1 MLYLTNE
8 DMIMNMQIWM
18 REPARHWEEALPL
31 GNGRLGAM
39 LFGGGREERIALN
52 EETFWS
58 GYPRETDRAG
68 AADHYPRARDLAL
81 KGDFSG
87 AQALVE
93 DRLLGGFTQSYLPL
107 GDLLLR
113 HRGEGEARKLIRRL
127 RLDRAA
133 HETEYELNGVRYTRT
148 AFVSYPDQALFLR
161 VAADRPGALNLDAL
175 LETSLRGRLEAR
187 EDQAWLDLQAPSN
200 VVPSYISCDDPIR
213 YEDAPEKRGMRA
225 RVLIT
230 MTAEG
235 GKVSPCPGGLRAEG
249 ADAVEIRLFA
259 RTSFNGFARQPFVDG
274 LDEKRLCREDADRA
288 AAIGWTAALS
298 RHTADHQ
305 ALFGRVALTLGDGR
319 YDHLPTDERLR
330 AAREDDAGLCAL
342 LYQFGRYL
350 LIASSRPG
358 GEPAN
363 LQGIWSQD
371 PRAIWSCNYTIN
383 INTQMNYW
391 AAEQAAL
398 PELCQPLFQLIAD
411 LCQTGSRT
419 ARVHYGARGAVAHH
433 NTDLWRLANPVGE
446 QYRGFAGCAF
456 WPLGLGWLLRHL
468 MEHDRYDPDDRFLR
482 EQALEPHRLAARFFL
497 DTAVEDR
504 EGFLTIAPAVSPE
517 NQFWDQGQKCR
528 VSARAAMTTQIMRE
542 VWENYLLI
550 LRRLGLDEPMAREAE
565 AALAKLAPLQ
575 TGSRG
580 QALEWEKEY
589 AEPEPDHRHIS
600 HLYALYPGE
609 STDETLQAAARQ
621 SLLLRGDE
629 GTGWS
634 LAWKTAAWARL
645 GDGGHALRLLRRQL
659 QPVEAGTACNLN
671 HGGSYISL
679 LDAHPPFQIDGNF
692 GACAAIGQ
700 MLLQERDGRIVLL
713 PALPSAW
720 KTGSVRGLRASGG
733 GGVTV
738 DFDFSDGRLTCLTV
752 RRSGNSEVRLR
763 GSGEEWVIP
772 AGGAGEWRLI

>member
-1 MLYLTNE
+1 MT
-8 DMIMNMQIWM
+8 
-18 REPARHWEEALPL
+18 
-31 GNGRLGAM
+31 
-39 LFGGGREERIALN
+39 
-52 EETFWS
+52 
-58 GYPRETDRAG
+58 
-68 AADHYPRARDLAL
+68 
-81 KGDFSG
+81 
-87 AQALVE
+87 
-93 DRLLGGFTQSYLPL
+93 
-107 GDLLLR
+107 LR
-113 HRGEGEARKLIRRL
+113 HHGSGEARTLTRRL
-127 RLDRAA
+127 RLDRAV
-133 HETEYELNGVRYTRT
+133 HETEYVLNGVRYTRT
-148 AFVSYPDQALFLR
+148 AFLSYPDQALFLR
-161 VAADRPGALNLDAL
+161 VTADRPGAVNLDAL
-175 LETSLRGRLEAR
+175 LSTPLRGRMDGR
-187 EDQAWLDLQAPSN
+187 DGHAWMDLSAPSN
-200 VVPSYISCDDPIR
+200 VVPSYISCDDPIQ
-213 YEDAPEKRGMRA
+213 YEEAPEKRGMRA
-225 RVLIT
+225 RVLIA
-230 MTAEG
+230 MAAEG

-259 RTSFNGFARQPFVDG
+259 RTSFNGFRRQPFVDG
-274 LDEKRLCREDADRA
+274 LDEKGLCREDERRA
-288 AAIGWTAALS
+288 AGLDWAEALA

-305 ALFGRVALTLGDGR
+305 ALFGRVSLALGDGR

-330 AAREDDAGLCAL
+330 PGREDDAGLCAL

-371 PRAIWSCNYTIN
+371 LRAIWSCNYTIN

-391 AAEQAAL
+391 AAEQAGL

-411 LCQTGSRT
+411 LCETGRRT
-419 ARVHYGARGAVAHH
+419 ARTHYGAGGAVAHH
-433 NTDLWRLANPVGE
+433 NTDLWRLSNPVGE
-446 QYRGFAGCAF
+446 RYSGFAGCAF

-468 MEHDRYDPDDRFLR
+468 MEHDRYCPDDRFLR
-482 EQALEPHRLAARFFL
+482 EKALEPHRLAARFFL

-504 EGFLTIAPAVSPE
+504 DGFLTIAPAVSPE
-517 NQFWDQGQKCR
+517 NQFWDRGQKCR

-565 AALAKLAPLQ
+565 AALAMLAPLQ

-609 STDETLQAAARQ
+609 STDEKLQAAARQ

-645 GDGGHALRLLRRQL
+645 GDGNHALRLLRRQL

-700 MLLQERDGRIVLL
+700 MLLQERDGWITVM
-713 PALPSAW
+713 PAVPPAW
-720 KTGSVRGLRASGG
+720 KTGRVRGLRASGG
-733 GGVTV
+733 GVVTV
-738 DFDFSDGRLTCLTV
+738 DFDFSEGLLTSLNV
-752 RRSGNSEVRLR
+752 RRNGNGAVRLR
-763 GSGEEWVIP
+763 GNGREWVIP

>member
-1 MLYLTNE
+1 M
-8 DMIMNMQIWM
+8 DMQIWM
-18 REPARHWEEALPL
+18 RQPARHWEEALPL

-52 EETFWS
+52 EESFWS
-58 GYPRETDRAG
+58 GYPKDTNRPG
-68 AADHYPRARDLAL
+68 AAAHYPEARELAL
-81 KGDFSG
+81 KGDFPQ

-93 DRLLGGFTQSYLPL
+93 KELLGGFTQSYLPL

-113 HRGEGEARKLIRRL
+113 HHGEGEALSLTRRL
-127 RLDRAA
+127 LLDRAV
-133 HETEYELNGVRYTRT
+133 HETEYTLDGVRYTRT
-148 AFVSYPDQALFLR
+148 AFVSYPDQALFIR
-161 VAADRPGALNLDAL
+161 ITANRPGAVSLDAL
-175 LETSLRGRLEAR
+175 LKTPLRGTAESKDR
-187 EDQAWLDLQAPSN
+187 QAWMDIQAPSN
-200 VVPSYISCDDPIR
+200 VVPSYISCDDPIQ
-213 YEDAPEKRGMRA
+213 YEDASEKRGMRA
-225 RVLIT
+225 RVLLRLIP
-230 MTAEG
+230 EG
-235 GKVSPCPGGLRAEG
+235 GRVSSCPDGLRVEG

-259 RTSFNGFARQPFVDG
+259 RTSFHGYDRQPFTDG
-274 LDEKRLCREDADRA
+274 LDEKRLCEEDANK
-288 AAIGWTAALS
+288 TAGLNWADALS

-305 ALFGRVALTLGDGR
+305 ALFSRISLTLGDDR
-319 YDHLPTDERLR
+319 YAPLPTDDRLR
-330 AAREDDAGLCAL
+330 AGRPDDAGLCAL
-342 LYQFGRYL
+342 LFHFGRYL

-371 PRAIWSCNYTIN
+371 VRAIWSCNYTIN

-398 PELCQPLFQLIAD
+398 PELCQPLFRLIAD
-411 LCQTGSRT
+411 LCETGQRT
-419 ARVHYGARGAVAHH
+419 AQAHYGARGAVAHH
-433 NTDLWRLANPVGE
+433 NTDLWRLSNPVGE
-446 QYRGFAGCAF
+446 QYSGFAGCAF

-468 MEHDRYDPDDRFLR
+468 MEHDRYHPDDEFLR
-482 EQALEPHRLAARFFL
+482 DCALSPHRLAARFFL

-504 EGFLTIAPAVSPE
+504 DGFLTIAPAVSPE
-517 NQFWDQGQKCR
+517 NQFWDGGEKCR
-528 VSARAAMTTQIMRE
+528 VSARTAMTTQIMRE

-550 LRRLGLDEPMAREAE
+550 LRRLKLDEPMAREAK

-575 TGSRG
+575 TGSQG
-580 QALEWEKEY
+580 QALEWEKEFEE
-589 AEPEPDHRHIS
+589 AEPEHRHIS

-609 STDETLQAAARQ
+609 STDEKMQNAARQ

-645 GDGGHALRLLRRQL
+645 GDGEHALRLLRRQL

-700 MLLQERDGRIVLL
+700 MLLQERDGWIVLL
-713 PALPSAW
+713 PALPQDW
-720 KTGSVRGLRASGG
+720 KTGSARGMRAPGDAA
-733 GGVTV
+733 V
-738 DFDFSDGRLTCLTV
+738 DFDFSEGRLTLLAV
-752 RRSGNSEVRLR
+752 RRAGSKALRLR
-763 GSGEEWVIP
+763 GNGKEWMIP
-772 AGGAGEWRLI
+772 EGPPGEWRLI

>member
-1 MLYLTNE
+1 M
-8 DMIMNMQIWM
+8 DMQIWM
-18 REPARHWEEALPL
+18 REPAKHWEEALPL

-58 GYPRETDRAG
+58 GYPRETNRPG
-68 AADHYPRARDLAL
+68 AAEYYGQARDLAL
-81 KGDFSG
+81 KGDFFA
-87 AQALVE
+87 AQTLVE

-113 HRGEGEARKLIRRL
+113 HHGAGEAETLTRRL
-127 RLDRAA
+127 RLDQAA
-133 HETEYELNGVRYTRT
+133 HETEYALNGVRYTRT

-161 VAADRPGALNLDAL
+161 VTADRPGALCLDAL
-175 LETSLRGRLEAR
+175 LSTPLRGSTEAKGN
-187 EDQAWLDLQAPSN
+187 QAWMDVLAPSD
-200 VVPSYISCDDPIR
+200 VVPSYIDCDDPIR
-213 YEDAPEKRGMRA
+213 YEEAPEKRGMRA

-230 MTAEG
+230 MTVEG
-235 GKVSPCPGGLRAEG
+235 GRVSPCPGGLRAEG

-259 RTSFNGFARQPFVDG
+259 RTSFHGYERQPFADG
-274 LDEKRLCREDADRA
+274 LDEKRLCREDMEK
-288 AAIGWTAALS
+288 TARLDWAQALS
-298 RHTADHQ
+298 RHMADYQ
-305 ALFGRVALTLGDGR
+305 TLFGRVSLTLGDER
-319 YDHLPTDERLR
+319 YEGIPTDERLR

-350 LIASSRPG
+350 PIASSRPG

-363 LQGIWSQD
+363 LQGIWNQD
-371 PRAIWSCNYTIN
+371 PRAVWSCNYTIN

-391 AAEQAAL
+391 AAEQSAL

-411 LCQTGSRT
+411 LCETGRRT
-419 ARVHYGARGAVAHH
+419 ARMHYGAGGAVAHH

-468 MEHDRYDPDDRFLR
+468 MEHDRYHPDDDFLR
-482 EQALEPHRLAARFFL
+482 DRALEPHRLAARFFL

-504 EGFLTIAPAVSPE
+504 DGYLTIAPAASPE
-517 NQFWDQGQKCR
+517 NRFLYQGRECR

-550 LRRLGLDEPMAREAE
+550 LRRLNLREPMAREAE
-565 AALAKLAPLQ
+565 AALARLAPLQ

-580 QALEWEKEY
+580 QLLEWEAEFTET
-589 AEPEPDHRHIS
+589 EPEHRHIS

-609 STDETLQAAARQ
+609 STDEKLREAARQ
-621 SLLLRGDE
+621 SLLLRGDD

-645 GDGGHALRLLRRQL
+645 GDGDHALRLLRRQL
-659 QPVEAGTACNLN
+659 RPVEAGSACNLK

-700 MLLQERDGRIVLL
+700 MLMQERDGWIIIL

-720 KTGSVRGLRASGG
+720 KTGGVRGMRAPGD
-733 GGVTV
+733 TAV
-738 DFDFSDGRLTCLTV
+738 DFDFAGGLVTGFTV
-752 RRSGNSEVRLR
+752 RRSGSEPIRLR
-763 GSGEEWVIP
+763 INGREWTIP
-772 AGGAGEWRLI
+772 AGGPGEWRLIGS

>member
-1 MLYLTNE
+1 M
-8 DMIMNMQIWM
+8 DMKIWM

-58 GYPRETDRAG
+58 GYPKDTNRPG
-68 AADHYPRARDLAL
+68 AAAYYQQARDLAL
-81 KGDFSG
+81 KGDFEK
-87 AQALVE
+87 AQTLVE
-93 DRLLGGFTQSYLPL
+93 DQLLGQFTQSYLPL

-113 HRGEGEARKLIRRL
+113 HHGSEEAQTLTRQLL
-127 RLDRAA
+127 LNQAV
-133 HETEYELNGVRYTRT
+133 HETEYVLRSVRYTRK
-148 AFVSYPDQALFLR
+148 AFISFPDQALFLR
-161 VAADRPGALNLDAL
+161 ITADKPGALNLDAL
-175 LETSLRGRLEAR
+175 LKTSLRGKTEAQGS
-187 EDQAWLDLQAPSN
+187 QAWMDLCAPSN
-200 VVPSYISCDDPIR
+200 VVPSYIACDDPIQ

-225 RVLIT
+225 RVLMT

-235 GKVSPCPGGLRAEG
+235 GQVSSCPGGLRAEG

-259 RTSFNGFARQPFVDG
+259 RTSFNGYDHQPFVEG
-274 LDEKRLCREDADRA
+274 RDEKRLCQEDMARA
-288 AAIGWTAALS
+288 ASLDWDTALS
-298 RHTADHQ
+298 RHTADYQ
-305 ALFGRVALTLGDGR
+305 SLFGRVSLTLGDGQ
-319 YDHLPTDERLR
+319 YDPLPTDERLR
-330 AAREDDAGLCAL
+330 TGQTDDAGLCAL

-363 LQGIWSQD
+363 LQGIWNQD
-371 PRAIWSCNYTIN
+371 ARAIWSCNYTIN

-398 PELCQPLFQLIAD
+398 PELCQPLFHLITD
-411 LCQTGSRT
+411 LCKTGRRT
-419 ARVHYGARGAVAHH
+419 AQMHYGARGAVAHH
-433 NTDLWRLANPVGE
+433 NTDLWRLSNPVGE

-468 MEHDRYDPDDRFLR
+468 MEHDRYHPDDQFLR
-482 EQALEPHRLAARFFL
+482 DWALEPHQLAARFFL
-497 DTAVEDR
+497 DTAVEDE

-517 NQFWDQGQKCR
+517 NQFWDQGQNCR

-550 LRRLGLDEPMAREAE
+550 LRRLQMDEPMAREAKQ
-565 AALAKLAPLQ
+565 ALGKLAPLQ

-580 QALEWEKEY
+580 QALEWEKEFQ
-589 AEPEPDHRHIS
+589 EVDPEHRHIS

-609 STDETLQAAARQ
+609 STNEKLLAAARQ
-621 SLLLRGDE
+621 SLLLRGNE

-634 LAWKTAAWARL
+634 LAWKAAAWARL
-645 GDGGHALRLLRRQL
+645 GDGDHALRLLRRQL
-659 QPVEAGTACNLN
+659 QPVEAGTACNLH

-692 GACAAIGQ
+692 GSCAAIGQ
-700 MLLQERDGRIVLL
+700 MLLQERDGWIVAL
-713 PALPSAW
+713 PALPHDW
-720 KTGSVRGLRASGG
+720 KTGSVRGLRAPGD
-733 GGVTV
+733 VTV
-738 DFDFSDGRLTCLTV
+738 DFDFSDGLLTCFTV
-752 RRSGNSEVRLR
+752 RRSGTGEIRLR
-763 GSGEEWVIP
+763 GNGREWVIP
-772 AGGAGEWRLI
+772 AGKAGEWRLI